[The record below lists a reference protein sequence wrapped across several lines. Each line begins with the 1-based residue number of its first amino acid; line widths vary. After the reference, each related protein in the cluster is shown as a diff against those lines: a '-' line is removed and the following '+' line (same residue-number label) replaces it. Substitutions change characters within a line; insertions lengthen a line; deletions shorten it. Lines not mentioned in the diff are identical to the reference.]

1 MTTMGSR
8 KFAPE
13 LHGLLLVDKPEGL
26 TSAAVVARVK
36 RALGQ
41 RKVGHL
47 GTLDPFATGLLPVCI
62 GEGTKIAP
70 FLADDVKRYVG
81 DIVLGTATDTL
92 DRTGAVVEE
101 APVPPWSTERLAEA
115 LARFRGD
122 VLQTPP
128 MYSALK
134 RDGVPLY
141 RLARAGQSVEREP
154 RPVRIS
160 VFDAAWVAT
169 DRLRFA
175 VTCSRGTYVRV
186 LADDLGRALGTRAH
200 LASLRRTVCGAFAV
214 SSAVRLDDVEAV
226 AAEGRLPLLS
236 PSAALGELR
245 AVTVDERTSLSI
257 RRGQQWALDRLGPPK
272 ASSETVR
279 VADDDGGLIAI
290 ATSTAGGTWQLARV
304 FAAEAAEP
312 EHAH

>member
-1 MTTMGSR
+1 MSGRS
-8 KFAPE
+8 AVPE

-47 GTLDPFATGLLPVCI
+47 GTLDPFATGLLPICI

-81 DIVLGTATDTL
+81 DIVLGVATDTL
-92 DRTGAVVEE
+92 DRTGAVIE
-101 APVPPWSTERLAEA
+101 ASPVPPWSTARLARA
-115 LARFRGD
+115 LAGLRGD
-122 VLQTPP
+122 IMQTPP
-128 MYSALK
+128 MFSALK
-134 RDGVPLY
+134 RGGVPLY
-141 RLARAGQSVEREP
+141 RLARAGQSVERAP

-160 VFDAAWVAT
+160 TFDAAWIAP

-186 LADDLGRALGTRAH
+186 LAADLGRALGTCAH
-200 LASLRRTVCGAFAV
+200 LASLRRTACGAFGIDAAV
-214 SSAVRLDDVEAV
+214 GLDDLERL
-226 AAEGRLPLLS
+226 AAAGRLPLLT

-245 AVTVDERTSLSI
+245 AVVVDDRTGLSI
-257 RRGQQWALDRLGPPK
+257 RRGQQWALARLGAPH
-272 ASSETVR
+272 AAAEHVR
-279 VADDDGGLIAI
+279 VADRQGGLIAI
-290 ATSTAGGTWQLARV
+290 ATATATGAWQLARV
-304 FAAEAAEP
+304 FAPDATRAEP
-312 EHAH
+312 APAH

>member
-1 MTTMGSR
+1 MMSGR
-8 KFAPE
+8 KLAPE

-36 RALGQ
+36 RALAQ

-47 GTLDPFATGLLPVCI
+47 GTLDPFATGLLPVCV

-70 FLADDVKRYVG
+70 FLADDVKSYVG
-81 DIVLGTATDTL
+81 DIVLGVATDTL
-92 DRTGAVVEE
+92 DRTGTVVEE
-101 APVPPWSTERLAEA
+101 LPVPPWSTQGLADA

-122 VLQTPP
+122 VMQTPP

-134 RDGVPLY
+134 RGGVPLY
-141 RLARAGQSVEREP
+141 RLARAGQTIEREP
-154 RPVRIS
+154 RPVRIT
-160 VFDAAWVAT
+160 VFEAAWIAP

-186 LADDLGRALGTRAH
+186 LAQDLGRTLGTCAH

-214 SSAVRLDDVEAV
+214 NAAVRLDDLEAAV
-226 AAEGRLPLLS
+226 AQDRLPLLS

-257 RRGQQWALDRLGPPK
+257 RHGQQWALERLGPPH
-272 ASSETVR
+272 ALNENVR
-279 VADDDGGLIAI
+279 VADHAGDLIAVVT
-290 ATSTAGGTWQLARV
+290 ATTGGTWQLARV
-304 FAAEAAEP
+304 FAADAPQPEP
-312 EHAH
+312 VH

>member
-1 MTTMGSR
+1 MGSR
-8 KFAPE
+8 RLAPE

-36 RALGQ
+36 RALAQ

-70 FLADDVKRYVG
+70 FLADDVKSYVG
-81 DIVLGTATDTL
+81 DIVLGVATDTF
-92 DRTGAVVEE
+92 DRTGTVVEE
-101 APVPPWSTERLAEA
+101 SPVPHWSTRRLAEA

-134 RDGVPLY
+134 RGGVPLY
-141 RLARAGQSVEREP
+141 RLARAGQSIEREP
-154 RPVRIS
+154 RPVRIT

-186 LADDLGRALGTRAH
+186 LAEDLGRALGTCAH

-214 SSAVRLDDVEAV
+214 SAAVPLDDLEA
-226 AAEGRLPLLS
+226 AAVEGRLPMLT

-245 AVTVDERTSLSI
+245 AVTVDDRTSLAI
-257 RRGQQWALDRLGPPK
+257 RRGQQWALERLGPPK
-272 ASSETVR
+272 ASNETLR
-279 VADDDGGLIAI
+279 VADHEGGLIAI
-290 ATSTAGGTWQLARV
+290 VTATASGTWQLARV
-304 FAAEAAEP
+304 FAADTPRPEP
-312 EHAH
+312 VH